1 LFGGGLLLSFES
13 FLLLLGKLGLAHML
27 WLSFIIFIRLVFLAS
42 IAIVSSFEVVVL
54 ALRALP
60 STFWEV
66 EEESVL
72 FGCVVWNEFWSSY
85 TWHEHCTLWVE
96 AWSVDGFDFDRS
108 GILVLE
114 YWSLAED

>member
-1 LFGGGLLLSFES
+1 LFGRSLFLSFES
-13 FLLLLGKLGLAHML
+13 FLLLLGELGLAHML
-27 WLSFIIFIRLVFLAS
+27 WLSFIIVIRLVFLAS
-42 IAIVSSFEVVVL
+42 VAIISSFEVVVL

-72 FGCVVWNEFWSSY
+72 FGGVVWNKFWSSY
-85 TWHEHCTLWVE
+85 TWHEYCTLWVE
-96 AWSVDGFDFDRS
+96 AWSVDGFSFDHS
-108 GILVLE
+108 GILILE